1 MTEDSLCRIEQW
13 AWRLLMPALLWGGVM
28 VSSFLFLAGVC
39 RMLRWRRH
47 LRSSPWSIQG
57 CVWPWFFYYGLQVV
71 AGLWSANTG
80 AWLFG
85 LEVKASLLF
94 LPLVAGIPG
103 RPLRKEF
110 WWSVGWSLVVYLT
123 WRLLSAGWHQVVL
136 GDGRFWRYARF
147 AGDIHPTYLSFHA
160 AVAWLGLSRTWGGE
174 RWRWGLTLLFALSIG
189 LLASKAGILVA
200 LFAAFAERVFSKM
213 MGHGSVRER
222 PVMMTLA
229 FLFVL
234 GLSAWFAARPRF
246 QEMKTA
252 AAVIQSGDAPVA
264 SSSSGRVAV
273 WRSSAELLWH
283 NPLGVGT
290 GDVTDELMQ
299 IYGRDGIGYAE
310 DRRLNSHNQWLQ
322 VGVAVGWPGV
332 LVFSLVFWFWL
343 VESWRRRSVL
353 GLLCGMV
360 VMMHASFESVLE
372 AQRGVVFIL
381 WMWVAVCADVGL
393 IRDEQR

>member
-1 MTEDSLCRIEQW
+1 MTEDWLCRVEQW

-28 VSSFLFLAGVC
+28 ASAFLVLAALC
-39 RMLRWRRH
+39 RALRWRLH
-47 LRSSPWSIQG
+47 LRTSPWSIQG
-57 CVWPWFFYYGLQVV
+57 GVWPWFLYYGLQVV

-103 RPLRKEF
+103 RPIRKDF

-160 AVAWLGLSRTWGGE
+160 AVAWLGLSRTWGGG
-174 RWRWGLTLLFALSIG
+174 RWRWVLTLLFALSIG

-200 LFAAFAERVFSKM
+200 LFAALAERVLVRM
-213 MGHGSVRER
+213 TGDVSVRER
-222 PVMMTLA
+222 SAKMTLA

-252 AAVIQSGDAPVA
+252 AAVMQSADAPVA

-283 NPLGVGT
+283 NPFGVGT
-290 GDVTDELMQ
+290 GDVTDELVR
-299 IYGRDGIGYAE
+299 IYRRDGVGYAE

-322 VGVAVGWPGV
+322 AGVAFGWPGV
-332 LVFSLVFWFWL
+332 LVFSLVLWL
-343 VESWRRRSVL
+343 WLAGSWRRRNVL

-360 VMMHASFESVLE
+360 VLMHASVESVLE

-381 WMWVAVCADVGL
+381 WMWVAVCADVSPVPEG
-393 IRDEQR
+393 QR